1 MKSIRKTKTTKT
13 PPTTPR
19 SWKDRHD
26 GERWSARR
34 RFIRLA
40 GVGIGT
46 ASALTSFASTAFADE
61 RWPVRPIR
69 MIVPFPPGGV
79 ADTVG
84 RPVAEALSRGLG
96 QPVVVENKAGAGGG
110 VGMASASK
118 ADPDGYTIL
127 MALSSIA
134 ILPAAD
140 KVLGRPPM
148 FDIAKLVPIARFT
161 ADPTVLAVRADSPW
175 KTYKDFIAHVK
186 SKPGSVSFGSSGNY
200 GTMHIPMEMLKQ
212 ATEAFMLHVPYGGGG
227 PAVIGLLGGQ
237 VDALSTGPAT
247 VLQHVKSGRVRVLAH
262 WGKGRLAA
270 LPDVP
275 SLTELGVPVQFAQ
288 WAGLFAVAGT
298 PAPILGRLAKAA
310 SVAATDPAVVRAI
323 GAAGTPIQYL
333 DRKAFSDY
341 VASEATTM
349 ARTVERIGKVE

>member
-1 MKSIRKTKTTKT
+1 MKTVRKTTRAPVTT
-13 PPTTPR
+13 R

-34 RFIRLA
+34 RFLRLA
-40 GVGIGT
+40 GLGLGTATVLTGIG
-46 ASALTSFASTAFADE
+46 STAFAEE
-61 RWPVRPIR
+61 RWPTRAIR

-84 RPVAEALSRGLG
+84 RPVAESLSRTLG
-96 QPVVVENKAGAGGG
+96 QPVVVENRPGAGGG
-110 VGMASASK
+110 VGMAAASK
-118 ADPDGYTIL
+118 AEPDGYTIL

-148 FDIAKLVPIARFT
+148 YEIGKLVPIARFT

-175 KTYKDFIAHVK
+175 KTYADFIAHVRE
-186 SKPGSVSFGSSGNY
+186 KPDSVSFGSSGNY
-200 GTMHIPMEMLKQ
+200 GTMHVPMEMLKQ
-212 ATEAFMLHVPYGGGG
+212 STGTRMLHVPYGGGG
-227 PAVIGLLGGQ
+227 PAVVGLLGGQ

-247 VLQHVKSGRVRVLAH
+247 VLAHVKSGRVRVLAH
-262 WGKGRLAA
+262 WGTGRLSA

-288 WAGLFAVAGT
+288 WSGLFAPAGV
-298 PAPILGRLAKAA
+298 PDAVLGRLAKAA
-310 SVAATDPAVVRAI
+310 AMAATDPAVVRAI
-323 GAAGTPIQYL
+323 GTAGTPIQYL
-333 DRKAFSDY
+333 DRKAFATY
-341 VASEATTM
+341 VDSEVKTM
-349 ARTVERIGKVE
+349 AKAVEGIGKVE